1 MSPVS
6 GRKPI
11 LPDPEEP
18 GRGAERSRYELL
30 VKVASGG
37 MATVYVGRRR
47 SGDGRFWAIKRAH
60 AHLLERSE
68 SRKMFIEEARI
79 ASMIRHPNIVT
90 VEDVEELTGELRL
103 VMEYVEGGTLADL
116 VGRDDPLPPAL
127 AVRIALDAAAGL
139 HAAHGM
145 TAPDG
150 TPLGLVHRD
159 VSPHNILVGTDGI
172 ARLSDFGI
180 AKNAHSSMSTTTGAL
195 KGKLAY
201 MSPEYIE
208 GAKADTRHDVFALG
222 VVVWEMLANRRLFR
236 GANELETMKLVVAA
250 EVPPL
255 SRVAPDVARE
265 LDPVLAMALARRPAD
280 RFENAQAL
288 GAAIRTV
295 ADRVGLVASHADV
308 GTHLSRVLATKLQKR
323 RAELAALLVPSGA
336 VDPKSSTAKMGGAAA
351 PPASGKTLPLA
362 GVGEPGSVTDRDEP
376 PTFKDEQGTA
386 LQVAE
391 EEPAAVAPRI
401 EPAPPGQT
409 LVIDSQAPT
418 NRLGEGRS
426 EAAVTL
432 ASQDPDARQMS
443 LPIDTMR
450 SRAPTSPP
458 TPEPPPHISVIDA
471 STEVESSVPEP
482 AGVPKPS
489 RALAWIVTAVVG
501 LALGGG
507 LTLLLFG
514 EDPEAEQRASP
525 VAEGATQAGALATSA
540 PTVASSGIADSS
552 GSPKPG
558 ASSGGNTGADA
569 GAAVPLP
576 GGKAHPV
583 SGSPA
588 ASPPPAAPGPL
599 PSPAPPPKPTG
610 PSGAPVIKPNPYSGG
625 AN

>member
-1 MSPVS
+1 MVS

-11 LPDPEEP
+11 LPDPEAP

-116 VGRDDPLPPAL
+116 VGRDEPLPPAL

-208 GAKADTRHDVFALG
+208 GAKADARHDVFALG
-222 VVVWEMLANRRLFR
+222 VVVWEMLANKRLFR
-236 GANELETMKLVVAA
+236 GANELETMKLVIAA

-265 LDPVLAMALARRPAD
+265 LEPVLAMALARRPAD

-295 ADRVGLVASHADV
+295 AERVGLVASHADV
-308 GTHLSRVLATKLQKR
+308 GAHLSRVLAPKLQKR
-323 RAELAALLVPSGA
+323 RAELASLLVPSGA
-336 VDPKSSTAKMGGAAA
+336 VDPKSSTAKMGGAGA
-351 PPASGKTLPLA
+351 PASGKTLPLA
-362 GVGEPGSVTDRDEP
+362 GVGTPGSVTEREERPAFEDADGEAP
-376 PTFKDEQGTA
+376 LP
-386 LQVAE
+386 AE
-391 EEPAAVAPRI
+391 AAPAAATPLI

-418 NRLGEGRS
+418 NRLGDARPEG
-426 EAAVTL
+426 AVAL
-432 ASQDPDARQMS
+432 PSQDPEARQMS

-458 TPEPPPHISVIDA
+458 TPEPVPHISVIDA
-471 STEVESSVPEP
+471 STEVESSVPEI

-489 RALAWIVTAVVG
+489 RALAWVVTAVVG

-507 LTLLLFG
+507 LTFLVFG
-514 EDPEAEQRASP
+514 GEPAVEESATP
-525 VAEGATQAGALATSA
+525 VAEGAAPAGALATAA
-540 PTVASSGIADSS
+540 PGSTTTPHADAL
-552 GSPKPG
+552 GSPT
-558 ASSGGNTGADA
+558 AVESSALPAGTDA
-569 GAAVPLP
+569 GAALPTPGERPQPALPSPGALPVPAP
-576 GGKAHPV
+576 KG
-583 SGSPA
+583 SSPA
-588 ASPPPAAPGPL
+588 APPSAP
-599 PSPAPPPKPTG
+599 S
-610 PSGAPVIKPNPYSGG
+610 PSGAPVIKPNPYAGG
-625 AN
+625 GS